1 MKIKKKTTP
10 IIPDRIVDPR
20 SQPHAT
26 PKWRGNLPHLYKE
39 GCTYFAT
46 FSLIDAVPKH
56 LQRKRL
62 FEADDNAE
70 VIAAE
75 LDPGITTGSCLLKD
89 PKLASI
95 IENALLH
102 FQGERYALSAWC
114 VMPNH
119 VHVVVTPFSGFTLPK
134 ILHSWKSFSAHE
146 INKALEREGKVW
158 EEETFDHLVRN
169 ELAFE
174 KFVGYTEDNPVVAGL
189 CERSEDW
196 FFSSARFREGQD

>member
-1 MKIKKKTTP
+1 MKDKKFATP
-10 IIPDRIVDPR
+10 IVPDRIVDPR

-46 FSLIDAVPKH
+46 FSLIDTVPKH

-62 FEADDNAE
+62 FEANDDAE
-70 VIAAE
+70 LIAAA
-75 LDPGITTGSCLLKD
+75 LDHETMAGSCLLKD
-89 PKLASI
+89 PKLALI
-95 IENALLH
+95 VENALLH
-102 FQGERYALSAWC
+102 FQDERYALSAWC

-119 VHVVVTPFSGFTLPK
+119 VHVVVTPFSGFTLPQ

-146 INKALEREGKVW
+146 INKALGREGKVW
-158 EEETFDHLVRN
+158 EEEAFDHLVRT

-196 FFSSARFREGQD
+196 SFGSARFRESRD